1 MKSEE
6 LSHRPFDRDKL
17 EALAA
22 AHCDGRLSEEEF
34 ARLEKLLAASAEA
47 RAHFLRYM
55 NLESALHEFG
65 EPAGLAWG
73 ESAHP
78 LLGNAPAQ
86 STTARW
92 MPWALAASLVA
103 LLTLVVWKWNQPEPK
118 SSNPITKTTAAIPAV
133 DPGVAVLAKAVGVE
147 WESPALPVGAA
158 VPVGR
163 LQFKAGLVRLE
174 FYSGAA
180 VILEGPAD
188 FELLGIDLAK
198 CHRGKLRAIVPEPAA
213 GFTILT
219 PQARLVDLGTEFG
232 IDVAKDGPA
241 EVHVFDGRV
250 EVYPPDGQTVTADLT
265 AGKAARINAAGQ
277 LEEIPADPARFITAP
292 QIAAQAEARAAE
304 QYARWREAS
313 ARWKGDPRLLA
324 YYDFE
329 RNDKPRR
336 LHSQWTERPW
346 LNGAIIGCRWA
357 EGRWPGKGALEFKNP
372 GDRVRLSLRRR
383 EHKDRTDPDKRKDL
397 DLPALTFAT
406 WVRLDALDQSYHSL
420 LTADGKRRHAP
431 AWQITGDGRLQFTI
445 QRHPKLSPWTSATK
459 PVFNSRQ
466 LGQWVHLVLSIDT
479 ETGRVTHYVNGQ
491 RVASATMPRPKPL
504 RGGSVELGNWGRPP
518 KKEAHPQRRF
528 NGRMDEFMI
537 FGEAL
542 DDKTIL
548 ELYQAGQPGA

>member
-6 LSHRPFDRDKL
+6 LSNRPFDRDEL
-17 EALAA
+17 ESLAA
-22 AHCDGRLSEEEF
+22 AHCDGQLSEEDF
-34 ARLEKLLAASAEA
+34 TRLEKLLADSAEA

-65 EPAGLAWG
+65 EPAGLAWS

-86 STTARW
+86 PAPARW

-103 LLTLVVWKWNQPEPK
+103 LLTLVFWPGEESETTQPSPVARE
-118 SSNPITKTTAAIPAV
+118 TA

-147 WESPALPVGAA
+147 WETPALPVGAA

-163 LQFKAGLVRLE
+163 LKFKAGLVRLE

-232 IDVAKDGPA
+232 IDVAPDGPA

-250 EVYPPDGQTVTADLT
+250 EVYPPAGLTVTADLT

-277 LEEIPADPARFITAP
+277 LEDIPVDPGRFISAP
-292 QIAAQAEARAAE
+292 EITAQAEARAAE

-313 ARWKGDPRLLA
+313 ERWKADPRLLA

-329 RNDKPRR
+329 RNGKPRR
-336 LHSQWTERPW
+336 LHSQWTEQPW
-346 LNGAIIGCRWA
+346 LSGAIIGCRWA

-372 GDRVRLSLRRR
+372 GDRVRLPLRPR
-383 EHKDRTDPDKRKDL
+383 EHKDRTDHDKRKDL
-397 DLPALTFAT
+397 DLHALTFAT

-431 AWQITGDGRLQFTI
+431 AWQITGDGRLQFTV
-445 QRHPKLSPWTSATK
+445 QSHPKLGPWASTTQ
-459 PVFNSRQ
+459 PVFNPRR
-466 LGQWVHLVLSIDT
+466 LGQWVHLAVSIDT
-479 ETGRVTHYVNGQ
+479 KTGRVVHYVNGQ

-518 KKEAHPQRRF
+518 KNEPHPQRRF

-542 DDKTIL
+542 DDKTVL
-548 ELYQAGQPGA
+548 ELYQAGQPDA

>member
-1 MKSEE
+1 MKSDESNLQPYDADE
-6 LSHRPFDRDKL
+6 LN
-17 EALAA
+17 ALCAG
-22 AHCDGRLSEEEF
+22 HCDGRLSEEEF
-34 ARLEKLLAASAEA
+34 ARLEALLAESPEA
-47 RAHFLRYM
+47 RAQFLRYM
-55 NLESALHEFG
+55 NLESALHEYG

-86 STTARW
+86 SPTARW

-103 LLTLVVWKWNQPEPK
+103 LLTLGVWKWNQPEPK
-118 SSNPITKTTAAIPAV
+118 SSNPITKTAAAIPV
-133 DPGVAVLAKAVGVE
+133 VVPGVAVLAKAVGVE
-147 WESPALPVGAA
+147 WESPALPVGTA
-158 VPVGR
+158 VPAGR
-163 LQFKAGLVRLE
+163 LLFSAGLVRLE

-213 GFTILT
+213 GFTVLT

-232 IDVAKDGPA
+232 IDVAENGPA

-277 LEEIPADPARFITAP
+277 LKNIPADPTRFISAP
-292 QIAAQAEARAAE
+292 EIAAQADARVAE
-304 QYARWREAS
+304 QFARWREAS
-313 ARWKGDPRLLA
+313 VRWKTDPRLLA
-324 YYDFE
+324 YYDFQ

-372 GDRVRLSLRRR
+372 GDRVRLPLRRR
-383 EHKDRTDPDKRKDL
+383 ENENRPDPDNRKDL

-406 WVRLDALDQSYHSL
+406 WVRIDALDQSYHSL
-420 LTADGKRRHAP
+420 LTADGKRRYAP
-431 AWQITGDGRLQFTI
+431 AWQITGDGRLQFI
-445 QRHPKLSPWTSATK
+445 LQRQSKLSPWISATK
-459 PVFNSRQ
+459 PVFKSRR
-466 LGQWVHLVLSIDT
+466 LGQWIHLALSIDT
-479 ETGRVTHYVNGQ
+479 LSGRVIHYVNGQ
-491 RVASATMPRPKPL
+491 RVASASMPRPKPL

-518 KKEAHPQRRF
+518 KDEPKSQRRF

-548 ELYQAGQPGA
+548 EIYQAGQPGV